1 MTEFSF
7 LGELSLEGFT
17 MNLSEVNKV
26 QICTFKGTAPGTSC
40 CNLAKRKDLY
50 TFFSPRVT
58 DKYFLPD

>member
-7 LGELSLEGFT
+7 LGELSLEGLT

-26 QICTFKGTAPGTSC
+26 QRCTFKGTAPGTSC
-40 CNLAKRKDLY
+40 CNLAKRNDFY
-50 TFFSPRVT
+50 TLFPRVT